1 LGQFAGAID
10 ERRAPLCGAQ
20 RSGYDWETTEGNVM
34 SAQRYRRQ
42 NAGND
47 TDPSATAVPVDGE
60 PSMRED
66 VLDREQRRFGG
77 MKIGSAF
84 FGWVAAM
91 GIAVLLTAVAAAAG
105 AAIGQG
111 TAVDLNEALRENAGA
126 IGIWSAVVLA
136 VIMFIAYYCGGYVAG
151 RMARFNG
158 ALQGLAVWLWAV
170 VIAIIVAIVTA
181 VAGSQYDILGN
192 VNGFP
197 RIPMS
202 AADLTTAGIITAI
215 VIALVSLGGAILGGI
230 AGMRYHRHVDRAGL
244 GR

>member
-1 LGQFAGAID
+1 
-10 ERRAPLCGAQ
+10 
-20 RSGYDWETTEGNVM
+20 M
-34 SAQRYRRQ
+34 SAQKYRRR
-42 NAGND
+42 GTVTD
-47 TDPSATAVPVDGE
+47 TDSAAVPVD
-60 PSMRED
+60 SQNSLRED
-66 VLDREQRRFGG
+66 VLEREQRNFGG
-77 MKIGSAF
+77 IKVGSAF

-91 GIAVLLTAVAAAAG
+91 GIAVLLTALVAATG
-105 AAIGQG
+105 AAIGQSTSG
-111 TAVDLNEALRENAGA
+111 DLGDAVNDNASA
-126 IGIWSAVVLA
+126 IGLWGAVALA

-158 ALQGLAVWLWAV
+158 ALQGLTVWLWAV
-170 VIAIIVAIVTA
+170 LIAIIVAILTA

-202 AADLTTAGIITAI
+202 ANDLTTAGIISAI
-215 VIALVSLGGAILGGI
+215 VIALVSLAGAVLGGI

>member
-1 LGQFAGAID
+1 
-10 ERRAPLCGAQ
+10 
-20 RSGYDWETTEGNVM
+20 M
-34 SAQRYRRQ
+34 SAQKYRRR
-42 NAGND
+42 GTVTDGTTTD
-47 TDPSATAVPVDGE
+47 TDSAAVPVE
-60 PSMRED
+60 SQNSLRED
-66 VLDREQRRFGG
+66 VLEREQRNFGG
-77 MKIGSAF
+77 IKVGSAF

-91 GIAVLLTAVAAAAG
+91 GIAVLLTALVAATG
-105 AAIGQG
+105 AAIGQSASG
-111 TAVDLNEALRENAGA
+111 DLGNAVNDNASA
-126 IGIWSAVVLA
+126 IGLWGAVALA

-158 ALQGLAVWLWAV
+158 ALQGLTVWLWAV
-170 VIAIIVAIVTA
+170 VIAIIVAILTA

-202 AADLTTAGIITAI
+202 ANDLTTAGIISAI
-215 VIALVSLGGAILGGI
+215 VIALVSLGGAVLGGI

>member
-1 LGQFAGAID
+1 
-10 ERRAPLCGAQ
+10 
-20 RSGYDWETTEGNVM
+20 M
-34 SAQRYRRQ
+34 SAQKYRRR
-42 NAGND
+42 GTVTD
-47 TDPSATAVPVDGE
+47 TDSAAVPVE
-60 PSMRED
+60 SQNSLRED
-66 VLDREQRRFGG
+66 VLEREQRNFGG
-77 MKIGSAF
+77 IKVGSAF

-91 GIAVLLTAVAAAAG
+91 GIAVLLTALVAATG
-105 AAIGQG
+105 AAIGQSTSG
-111 TAVDLNEALRENAGA
+111 NLGDAVNDNASA
-126 IGIWSAVVLA
+126 IGLWGAVALA

-158 ALQGLAVWLWAV
+158 ALQGLTVWLWAV
-170 VIAIIVAIVTA
+170 LIAIIVAILTA

-202 AADLTTAGIITAI
+202 ANDLTTAGIISAI
-215 VIALVSLGGAILGGI
+215 VIALVSLAGAVLGGI

>member
-1 LGQFAGAID
+1 
-10 ERRAPLCGAQ
+10 
-20 RSGYDWETTEGNVM
+20 M
-34 SAQRYRRQ
+34 SAQRYRRRGT
-42 NAGND
+42 AAD
-47 TDPSATAVPVDGE
+47 TDSAAVPVE
-60 PSMRED
+60 AQNSLRED
-66 VLDREQRRFGG
+66 VLEREQRNFGG
-77 MKIGSAF
+77 IKVGSAF

-91 GIAVLLTAVAAAAG
+91 GIAVLLTALVAATG

-111 TAVDLNEALRENAGA
+111 TSGNLEETVSGNATA
-126 IGIWSAVVLA
+126 IGLWGAVALA

-158 ALQGLAVWLWAV
+158 ALQGLTVWLWAV
-170 VIAIIVAIVTA
+170 VIAIVVAILTA
-181 VAGSQYDILGN
+181 IAGSQYNILGN

-202 AADLTTAGIITAI
+202 ATDLTTAGIVTAV
-215 VIALVSLGGAILGGI
+215 VIAPVSLGGAVLGGI

>member
-1 LGQFAGAID
+1 
-10 ERRAPLCGAQ
+10 
-20 RSGYDWETTEGNVM
+20 M
-34 SAQRYRRQ
+34 SAQRYRRRGT
-42 NAGND
+42 AAD
-47 TDPSATAVPVDGE
+47 TDSAAVPVE
-60 PSMRED
+60 AQNSLRED
-66 VLDREQRRFGG
+66 VLEREQRNFGG
-77 MKIGSAF
+77 IKVGSAF

-91 GIAVLLTAVAAAAG
+91 GIAVLLTALVAATG

-111 TAVDLNEALRENAGA
+111 TSGNLEETVSGNATA
-126 IGIWSAVVLA
+126 IGLWGAVALA

-158 ALQGLAVWLWAV
+158 ALQGLTVWLWAV
-170 VIAIIVAIVTA
+170 VIAIVVA
-181 VAGSQYDILGN
+181 ILGN

-202 AADLTTAGIITAI
+202 ATDLTTAGIVTAV
-215 VIALVSLGGAILGGI
+215 VIALVSLGGAVLGGI

>member
-1 LGQFAGAID
+1 
-10 ERRAPLCGAQ
+10 
-20 RSGYDWETTEGNVM
+20 M
-34 SAQRYRRQ
+34 SAQKYRRR
-42 NAGND
+42 GPITD
-47 TDPSATAVPVDGE
+47 TDSAAVPVE
-60 PSMRED
+60 SQNSLRED
-66 VLDREQRRFGG
+66 VLEREQRNFGG
-77 MKIGSAF
+77 IKVGSAF

-91 GIAVLLTAVAAAAG
+91 GIAVLLTALVAATG
-105 AAIGQG
+105 AAIGQSTSG
-111 TAVDLNEALRENAGA
+111 DLGDAVNDNASA
-126 IGIWSAVVLA
+126 IGLWGAVALA

-158 ALQGLAVWLWAV
+158 ALQGLTVWLWAV
-170 VIAIIVAIVTA
+170 LIAIIVAILTA

-202 AADLTTAGIITAI
+202 ANDLTTAGIISAI
-215 VIALVSLGGAILGGI
+215 VIALVSLAGAVLGGI

>member
-1 LGQFAGAID
+1 
-10 ERRAPLCGAQ
+10 
-20 RSGYDWETTEGNVM
+20 M
-34 SAQRYRRQ
+34 SAQKYRRR
-42 NAGND
+42 GTVTD
-47 TDPSATAVPVDGE
+47 TDSAAVPVE
-60 PSMRED
+60 SQNSLRED
-66 VLDREQRRFGG
+66 VLEREQRNFGG
-77 MKIGSAF
+77 IKVGSAF

-91 GIAVLLTAVAAAAG
+91 GIAVLLTALVAATG
-105 AAIGQG
+105 AAIGQSTSG
-111 TAVDLNEALRENAGA
+111 DLGDAVNDNASA
-126 IGIWSAVVLA
+126 IGLWGAVALA

-158 ALQGLAVWLWAV
+158 ALQGLTVWLWAV
-170 VIAIIVAIVTA
+170 LIAIIVAILTA

-202 AADLTTAGIITAI
+202 ANDLTTAGIISAI
-215 VIALVSLGGAILGGI
+215 VIALVSLTGAVLGGI

>member
-1 LGQFAGAID
+1 
-10 ERRAPLCGAQ
+10 
-20 RSGYDWETTEGNVM
+20 M
-34 SAQRYRRQ
+34 SAQKYRRR
-42 NAGND
+42 GTVTD
-47 TDPSATAVPVDGE
+47 TDSAAVPVE
-60 PSMRED
+60 SQNSLRED
-66 VLDREQRRFGG
+66 VLEREQRNFGG
-77 MKIGSAF
+77 IKVGSAF

-91 GIAVLLTAVAAAAG
+91 GIAVLLTALVAATG
-105 AAIGQG
+105 AAIGQSTSG
-111 TAVDLNEALRENAGA
+111 DLGDAVNDNASA
-126 IGIWSAVVLA
+126 IGLWGAVALA

-158 ALQGLAVWLWAV
+158 ALQGLTVWLWAV
-170 VIAIIVAIVTA
+170 LIAIIVAILTA

-202 AADLTTAGIITAI
+202 ANDLTTAGIISAI
-215 VIALVSLGGAILGGI
+215 VIALVSLAGAVLGGI

>member
-1 LGQFAGAID
+1 
-10 ERRAPLCGAQ
+10 
-20 RSGYDWETTEGNVM
+20 M
-34 SAQRYRRQ
+34 SAQKYRRR
-42 NAGND
+42 GTETD
-47 TDPSATAVPVDGE
+47 TDSAAVPVE
-60 PSMRED
+60 SQNSLRED
-66 VLDREQRRFGG
+66 VLEREQRNFGG
-77 MKIGSAF
+77 MKVGSAF

-91 GIAVLLTAVAAAAG
+91 GIAVLLTALVAATG
-105 AAIGQG
+105 AAIGQSTSG
-111 TAVDLNEALRENAGA
+111 DLGNAVNNNASTIGLWGA
-126 IGIWSAVVLA
+126 VALA

-158 ALQGLAVWLWAV
+158 ALQGLTVWLWAV
-170 VIAIIVAIVTA
+170 VIAIIVAILTA

-202 AADLTTAGIITAI
+202 ANDLTTAGIISAI
-215 VIALVSLGGAILGGI
+215 VIALVSLGGAVLGGI

>member
-1 LGQFAGAID
+1 
-10 ERRAPLCGAQ
+10 
-20 RSGYDWETTEGNVM
+20 M
-34 SAQRYRRQ
+34 SAQKYRRR
-42 NAGND
+42 GTVTD
-47 TDPSATAVPVDGE
+47 TDSAAVPVE
-60 PSMRED
+60 SQNSLRED
-66 VLDREQRRFGG
+66 VLEREQRNFGG
-77 MKIGSAF
+77 IKVGSAF

-91 GIAVLLTAVAAAAG
+91 GIAVLLTALVAATG
-105 AAIGQG
+105 AAIGQSTSG
-111 TAVDLNEALRENAGA
+111 DLGDAVNDNASA
-126 IGIWSAVVLA
+126 IGLWGAVALA

-158 ALQGLAVWLWAV
+158 ALQGLTVWLWAV
-170 VIAIIVAIVTA
+170 VIAIIVAILTA

-202 AADLTTAGIITAI
+202 ANDLTTAGIISAI
-215 VIALVSLGGAILGGI
+215 VIALVSLAGAVLGGI